1 MHIVFLT
8 HEFPN
13 EGKRTG
19 GAATY
24 VHNMARIMAING
36 HTVDVIV
43 EDEKEEI
50 LVNNGITIHRIRA
63 TRGFKNTGKPMPTYK
78 KLMKNICRSYWYN
91 KEVAK
96 INKVNNVDM
105 VQSVNCYALSLFRK
119 KNIPYIVRLSSYTP
133 LWSRA
138 NKEYF
143 DFNKSIASRRI
154 DEMIQLIALK
164 RADGLISPSALMQK
178 VVYGIM
184 GVKPYVVESPIT
196 IDDDSKYILDE
207 GNITENNYFLTY
219 GSLNLRKSIHILAQ
233 IIDIL
238 LDKYPNMKYVI
249 IGGDRESYYKGKYI
263 YASELFY
270 SNIVRNRDRFVFL
283 GGISD
288 RDRLFS
294 IVKHASICVL
304 PTRVDNLPNTC
315 LESMAL
321 GKIIVSTTSKE
332 GTSVEQLITDGEN
345 GFLAEVDNPESLL
358 IKIEYAMNLSSEEK
372 EKIQAKAKERVKDLT
387 PELVYPKMMDIYEKY
402 TYKHKK

>member
-8 HEFPN
+8 HVFPK
-13 EGKRTG
+13 EGKTTG

-24 VHNMARIMAING
+24 VDNMARIMALNG
-36 HTVDVIV
+36 HTVDIIV
-43 EDEKEEI
+43 EDDKEE
-50 LVNNGITIHRIRA
+50 LLKNNGITIHRIRA
-63 TRGFKNTGKPMPTYK
+63 TRGFKNTGRSMPTYK

-91 KEVAK
+91 KEVEK
-96 INKVNNVDM
+96 INKVNSVDI
-105 VQSVNCYALSLFRK
+105 VQSVNSYFISLFRK
-119 KNIPYIVRLSSYTP
+119 RNIPYIVRMSSYSP
-133 LWSRA
+133 LWGGAS
-138 NKEYF
+138 KEYF
-143 DFNKSIASRRI
+143 DFNKCITSKRI

-164 RADGLISPSALMQK
+164 RADGLISPSFLIQK
-178 VVYGIM
+178 IIYNII

-196 IDDDSKYILDE
+196 IDDDSEYKLDE
-207 GNITENNYFLTY
+207 GNITENNYFVTY
-219 GSLNLRKSIHILAQ
+219 GTLSIRKSIHILAQ

-238 LDKYPNMKYVI
+238 LDKYPSMKYVI
-249 IGGDRESYYKGKYI
+249 IGGDREVFYKGKYI

-270 SNIVRNRDRFVFL
+270 SNIVRNRDRFVLL
-283 GGISD
+283 GEISD

-332 GTSVEQLITDGEN
+332 GTSVEQLITDGKN

-358 IKIEYAMNLSSEEK
+358 NKIEYAMNLSSVEK
-372 EKIQAKAKERVKDLT
+372 EKIQAQAKERVKDLT
-387 PELVYPKMMDIYEKY
+387 PELVYPKMMEIYEKY